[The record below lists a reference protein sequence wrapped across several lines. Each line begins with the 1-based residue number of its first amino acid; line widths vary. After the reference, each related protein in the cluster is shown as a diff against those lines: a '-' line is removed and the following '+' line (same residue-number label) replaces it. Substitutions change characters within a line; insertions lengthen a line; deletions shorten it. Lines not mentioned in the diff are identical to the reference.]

1 MLLCDY
7 AEALNG
13 KLYISGG
20 GWHQISAFQGVTCYV
35 ALMIGIPWGATN
47 QRHRMRLTLCTED
60 GENVHGPTG
69 EDIEVS
75 GEFEVGRPPGVRAGT
90 NLYNTMALGFQ
101 GLPLETGRYCFVFE
115 IDGTELARETFD
127 VVIQELPPGVAP
139 Q

>member
-20 GWHQISAFQGVTCYV
+20 GWHQITAFQSVTCYV

-60 GENVHGPTG
+60 GENVQSPAG
-69 EDIEVS
+69 EDIEVA
-75 GEFEVGRPPGVRAGT
+75 GEFEAGRPPGVRAGT
-90 NLYNTMALGFQ
+90 DLYSVMALGFQ
-101 GLPLETGRYCFVFE
+101 GLPLETGRYSFVFE

-127 VVIQELPPGVAP
+127 VVMQELPQGATP